1 MHGLDP
7 ARGPR
12 PLLRLLLA
20 LAIVALGAAPV
31 ASAAPKAKTSYDY
44 YVTGNPA
51 DAASSQP
58 PRSPSTLLM
67 GGGTD
72 VDAAFRWMID
82 KSGGGDFVVIRATGA
97 DGYNQY
103 IYEMGGV
110 DSVESLVIPTLEAT
124 NHPFV
129 SKFSTDRLLRGPS
142 EKKLFPGDALHA
154 DHRTTRCLLKF
165 DRTRSIVRIQI
176 LIPVRPCRPQRRPRL
191 PGPRPRARRGCA

>member
-1 MHGLDP
+1 
-7 ARGPR
+7 
-12 PLLRLLLA
+12 
-20 LAIVALGAAPV
+20 
-31 ASAAPKAKTSYDY
+31 
-44 YVTGNPA
+44 
-51 DAASSQP
+51 
-58 PRSPSTLLM
+58 
-67 GGGTD
+67 
-72 VDAAFRWMID
+72 MID
-82 KSGGGDFVVIRATGA
+82 KAGGGDFVVVRATGS

-103 IYEMGGV
+103 IYDMGGV

-176 LIPVRPCRPQRRPRL
+176 LIPVRPLSAPAASTASGSASSGKARVRL
-191 PGPRPRARRGCA
+191 NSPGQSP